1 MKTNVFD
8 YAKNITWTH
17 ILEVK
22 YMKWLKSNHYIILLF
37 GLFLLLFVIFA
48 WRAPDD
54 ITFNKITIVY
64 GDTLWS
70 LAEQYRGS
78 MSSERWIEI
87 VMIENDLQN
96 VSIIAGKSLIIPISE
111 HMSSS
116 ENFEIARDE
125 QS

>member
-1 MKTNVFD
+1 M
-8 YAKNITWTH
+8 
-17 ILEVK
+17 E
-22 YMKWLKSNHYIILLF
+22 WLKNNHYIILLC
-37 GLFLLLFVIFA
+37 GLFMLLFTIFA

-54 ITFNKITIVY
+54 VTFNEITIAH

-70 LAEQYRGS
+70 LAAQYRGN

-87 VMIENDLQN
+87 VMIENNLEN

-111 HMSSS
+111 HINSS